1 MRENYQT
8 MTKELAMK
16 ILGLPANYTE
26 NDLRT
31 NYRKKMMLN
40 HPDHNG
46 DVRLAQ
52 EINLA
57 YELLKSKYPS
67 SSMTGPKLSYKEL
80 KIKELKEMVV
90 GYDESLPK
98 WVTEIYNIIKF
109 VIDDIDIDLMNKNL
123 TKEQIDRISNSRRNE
138 VIRRL
143 KEIEDVFCRYTGI
156 EKNDL
161 INEGYIPVNNYGMQY
176 NIKDIYNRLL
186 SATSKIFKERMAQ
199 VLNKYS
205 NNYGAL
211 GKDIENKIAELT
223 ERLSTE
229 KLDGLIAEFDTY
241 LSNIYLQYEQDSKL
255 LSELKNNY
263 QDLLESTSTEL
274 NNLYALCGKKEF
286 GPIYNEL
293 VTRLKSARK
302 EQRSAKLVHSLNEK
316 ISVVLA
322 NTSSLQDTIRLNIL
336 YGKLLEAINNMELT
350 NDVISLIDN
359 ISSNNIEQDI
369 DDILHILDTK
379 INNIYIPRFRTNMT
393 IPLYVSCRLY
403 NKEYILEMI
412 YQDGIPQVV
421 VETTFDDNKLIPI
434 GEVLKS
440 ATFVGGTKTANVNNN
455 NSVICEYNDPK
466 LNRLAVVKNKNTNTI
481 EVYGSKKYIS
491 YLNGNQPDEDLAKYK
506 DIKAIITE
514 LTLKLTPSVKRYL
527 YEESKKNNGRSK

>member
-161 INEGYIPVNNYGMQY
+161 INKGYIPVNNYGMQY

-263 QDLLESTSTEL
+263 QDLLGPTSTEL

-293 VTRLKSARK
+293 VARLKSARK
-302 EQRSAKLVHSLNEK
+302 EQRSAKLVHSLNQK
-316 ISVVLA
+316 VSSVLA
-322 NTSSLQDTIRLNIL
+322 NTSSLQDTIRVNIL

-379 INNIYIPRFRTNMT
+379 INNIYVPRFRTDMT

-403 NKEYILEMI
+403 NEEHVLKMI
-412 YQDGIPQVV
+412 YQDGIPQVLE
-421 VETTFDDNKLIPI
+421 ETTFDDNKLIPI
-434 GEVLKS
+434 GEVLKL

-481 EVYGSKKYIS
+481 EVYGSKNYIS
-491 YLNGNQPDEDLAKYK
+491 YVNGNQPDEDLAKYK
-506 DIKAIITE
+506 DINAIITE
-514 LTLKLTPSVKRYL
+514 LTQKLTPSVKRYL
-527 YEESKKNNGRSK
+527 YEEAKKNNGRSK

>member
-16 ILGLPANYTE
+16 ILGLPTNYTE
-26 NDLRT
+26 NDLRA

-46 DVRLAQ
+46 DVRKAQ

-80 KIKELKEMVV
+80 KIKELKEMIV

-98 WVTEIYNIIKF
+98 WVTEIYNIIEF

-123 TKEQIDRISNSRRNE
+123 TKEQIDRIINSRRNE

-156 EKNDL
+156 DKNDL
-161 INEGYIPVNNYGMQY
+161 INKGYIPVNNYSMQY

-186 SATSKIFKERMAQ
+186 SATSKIFKEKMAQ

-205 NNYGAL
+205 NNYGTL

-229 KLDGLIAEFDTY
+229 KLDSLIIEFDTY
-241 LSNIYLQYEQDSKL
+241 LSNIYHQYEQDSKQ
-255 LSELKNNY
+255 LSELKNKY
-263 QDLLESTSTEL
+263 QDLLGPTSTEL

-286 GPIYNEL
+286 DPIYNEL
-293 VTRLKSARK
+293 VTRLKNARK
-302 EQRSAKLVHSLNEK
+302 KQISTKLVLSLNQK
-316 ISVVLA
+316 VSSILP
-322 NTSSLQDTIRLNIL
+322 NINSLQDTIRLNIL
-336 YGKLLEAINNMELT
+336 YGKLLDTINNMELT
-350 NDVISLIDN
+350 DDVIGLIDN
-359 ISSNNIEQDI
+359 ISTNNFEQDI
-369 DDILHILDTK
+369 NDALHILDTK
-379 INNIYIPRFRTNMT
+379 INNIYIPRFRTDMSV
-393 IPLYVSCRLY
+393 PLYVSCRLY
-403 NKEYILEMI
+403 NEEHVLKMM
-412 YQDGIPQVV
+412 YQDGIPQVLE
-421 VETTFDDNKLIPI
+421 ETTFDDNKLMPI
-434 GEVLKS
+434 SEVLKS
-440 ATFVGGTKTANVNNN
+440 ATFVGGTKTSNVSRN

-466 LNRLAVVKNKNTNTI
+466 LNRFAVVKNKSTNGI
-481 EVYGSKKYIS
+481 EVYGSKNYIS
-491 YLNGNQPDEDLAKYK
+491 YVNGNQPDEDLAKYK
-506 DIKAIITE
+506 DINAIITE
-514 LTLKLTPSVKRYL
+514 LTQKLTPSVKRYL
-527 YEESKKNNGRSK
+527 YEEAKKNNGRSK

>member
-263 QDLLESTSTEL
+263 QDLLGPTSTEL

-302 EQRSAKLVHSLNEK
+302 EQTSAKLVHSLNEK
-316 ISVVLA
+316 ISIVLA

-379 INNIYIPRFRTNMT
+379 INNIYVPRFRTDMT

-403 NKEYILEMI
+403 NEEHVLKMI

-421 VETTFDDNKLIPI
+421 EETTFDDNKLIPI

-506 DIKAIITE
+506 DINAIITE
-514 LTLKLTPSVKRYL
+514 LTQKLTPSVKRYL

>member
-46 DVRLAQ
+46 DVRKAQ

-57 YELLKSKYPS
+57 YEFLKSKYPS
-67 SSMTGPKLSYKEL
+67 ASMTGPKLSYKEL
-80 KIKELKEMVV
+80 KIKELKEMIV
-90 GYDESLPK
+90 GYDESLPNWLK
-98 WVTEIYNIIKF
+98 DIYNIIKF

-143 KEIEDVFCRYTGI
+143 KEIEDVFCRYTGVD
-156 EKNDL
+156 KNDL
-161 INEGYIPVNNYGMQY
+161 INKGYIPVNNYSMQY

-186 SATSKIFKERMAQ
+186 LATSKIFKQRMAQ

-205 NNYGAL
+205 NNYSVL

-229 KLDGLIAEFDTY
+229 KLNNLVAEFDTY
-241 LSNIYLQYEQDSKL
+241 LSNVYYQYEQDSKL

-263 QDLLESTSTEL
+263 QDLLGTTSTEL
-274 NNLYALCGKKEF
+274 NNLYALCGKKGF
-286 GPIYNEL
+286 GTIYNEL
-293 VTRLKSARK
+293 VTKLKSARK
-302 EQRSAKLVHSLNEK
+302 EQRSAKLVLSLNQK
-316 ISVVLA
+316 ISRVLSD
-322 NTSSLQDTIRLNIL
+322 TSSLQDTIKLNTL
-336 YGKLLEAINNMELT
+336 YSKLLEAINNMELT

-379 INNIYIPRFRTNMT
+379 INNIYVPRFRTDMT
-393 IPLYVSCRLY
+393 IPLYVLCRLY
-403 NKEYILEMI
+403 NEEHVLKMI

-421 VETTFDDNKLIPI
+421 EESIFDDNKLIPI

-440 ATFVGGTKTANVNNN
+440 ATFIGGTKTANVNSN

-466 LNRLAVVKNKNTNTI
+466 LNRFGVVKNKNTNTI

-491 YLNGNQPDEDLAKYK
+491 YLNGNQPEEDLAKYK
-506 DIKAIITE
+506 DINAIITE
-514 LTLKLTPSVKRYL
+514 LTQKLTPSVKRYL
-527 YEESKKNNGRSK
+527 YEEAKKNNGRSK

>member
-46 DVRLAQ
+46 EVRLAQ

-67 SSMTGPKLSYKEL
+67 SSMTEPKLSYKKL
-80 KIKELKEMVV
+80 KIKELKEMIV

-98 WVTEIYNIIKF
+98 WVTEIYNIISF
-109 VIDDIDIDLMNKNL
+109 VIDDIDIDLINKNL
-123 TKEQIDRISNSRRNE
+123 TKEQIDRKINQRRNE
-138 VIRRL
+138 VIGRL
-143 KEIEDVFCRYTGI
+143 REIEDVFCRYTGI
-156 EKNDL
+156 DKNNL
-161 INEGYIPVNNYGMQY
+161 INKGYIPVNNYSMQY

-186 SATSKIFKERMAQ
+186 SATSKIFKEKMAQ

-205 NNYGAL
+205 NNYSVL

-263 QDLLESTSTEL
+263 QDLLGSTSTEL

-293 VTRLKSARK
+293 VARLKSARK

-379 INNIYIPRFRTNMT
+379 INNIYVPRFRTDMT

-421 VETTFDDNKLIPI
+421 EETTFDDNKLIPI

-455 NSVICEYNDPK
+455 NSVICEYNDPH
-466 LNRLAVVKNKNTNTI
+466 LNRFGVIKNKNTNTI

-491 YLNGNQPDEDLAKYK
+491 YLNGNQPDEDLAKYHSV
-506 DIKAIITE
+506 DTIIAE
-514 LTLKLTPSVKRYL
+514 LTKELTPSVKRYL

>member
-98 WVTEIYNIIKF
+98 WLKDIYNIIKF
-109 VIDDIDIDLMNKNL
+109 VIDDIDIDLINKNL
-123 TKEQIDRISNSRRNE
+123 TKDQIDRISNSRRNE

-156 EKNDL
+156 DKNDL

-186 SATSKIFKERMAQ
+186 SATSKMFKEKMAQ

-205 NNYGAL
+205 NNYGTL

-263 QDLLESTSTEL
+263 QDLLGSTSTEL

-322 NTSSLQDTIRLNIL
+322 NNSSLQDTIRLNIL
-336 YGKLLEAINNMELT
+336 YSKLLDTINNMELT
-350 NDVISLIDN
+350 PDVINLINNISIDN
-359 ISSNNIEQDI
+359 IEKDI
-369 DDILHILDTK
+369 NDIIHILDIK
-379 INNIYIPRFRTNMT
+379 INNIYIPRFRTTMEV
-393 IPLYVSCRLY
+393 PLYVSCRLY

-421 VETTFDDNKLIPI
+421 EETTYDENKQIPLK
-434 GEVLKS
+434 EVLKS
-440 ATFVGGTKTANVNNN
+440 STYIGGTKTANVNSN

-466 LNRLAVVKNKNTNTI
+466 LNRFGLVKNNSTNSI

-506 DIKAIITE
+506 DINAIITE
-514 LTLKLTPSVKRYL
+514 LTKELMPYVKRYL
-527 YEESKKNNGRSK
+527 YEEVKKNNGRSK

>member
-1 MRENYQT
+1 MRDNYQT
-8 MTKELAMK
+8 MTRELAMK

-46 DVRLAQ
+46 EVRLAQ

-67 SSMTGPKLSYKEL
+67 SSMTEPKLSYKKL
-80 KIKELKEMVV
+80 KIKELKEMIV

-98 WVTEIYNIIKF
+98 WVTEIYNIISF
-109 VIDDIDIDLMNKNL
+109 VIDDIDIDLINKNL
-123 TKEQIDRISNSRRNE
+123 TKEQIDRIINSRRNE
-138 VIRRL
+138 VIGRL
-143 KEIEDVFCRYTGI
+143 REIEDVFCRYTGI
-156 EKNDL
+156 DKNNL
-161 INEGYIPVNNYGMQY
+161 INKGYIPVNNYSMQY

-186 SATSKIFKERMAQ
+186 SATSKIFKEKMAQ

-205 NNYGAL
+205 NNYSVL

-263 QDLLESTSTEL
+263 QDLLGSTSTEL

-293 VTRLKSARK
+293 VARLKSARK
-302 EQRSAKLVHSLNEK
+302 EQRSAKLVHSLNGK

-379 INNIYIPRFRTNMT
+379 INNIYVPRFRTDMT

-421 VETTFDDNKLIPI
+421 EETTFDDNKLIPI

-455 NSVICEYNDPK
+455 NSVICEYNDPH
-466 LNRLAVVKNKNTNTI
+466 LNRFDVIKNKNTNTI

-491 YLNGNQPDEDLAKYK
+491 YLNGNQPDEDLAKYHSV
-506 DIKAIITE
+506 DTIIAE
-514 LTLKLTPSVKRYL
+514 LTKELTPSVKRYL

>member
-1 MRENYQT
+1 MRDNYKT
-8 MTKELAMK
+8 MTRELAMK

-46 DVRLAQ
+46 EVRLAQ

-67 SSMTGPKLSYKEL
+67 SSMTGSKLSYKEL
-80 KIKELKEMVV
+80 KIKELKEMIV

-98 WVTEIYNIIKF
+98 WVTEIYNIISF
-109 VIDDIDIDLMNKNL
+109 VIDDIDIDLINQNL
-123 TKEQIDRISNSRRNE
+123 TKEQIDRIINSRRNE

-156 EKNDL
+156 DKNDL
-161 INEGYIPVNNYGMQY
+161 INKGYIPVNNYSMQY

-186 SATSKIFKERMAQ
+186 SATSKIFKEKMAQ

-205 NNYGAL
+205 NNYSVL

-263 QDLLESTSTEL
+263 QDLLGSTSTEL

-286 GPIYNEL
+286 DPIYNEL
-293 VTRLKSARK
+293 V
-302 EQRSAKLVHSLNEK
+302 
-316 ISVVLA
+316 
-322 NTSSLQDTIRLNIL
+322 
-336 YGKLLEAINNMELT
+336 
-350 NDVISLIDN
+350 
-359 ISSNNIEQDI
+359 
-369 DDILHILDTK
+369 
-379 INNIYIPRFRTNMT
+379 
-393 IPLYVSCRLY
+393 
-403 NKEYILEMI
+403 
-412 YQDGIPQVV
+412 
-421 VETTFDDNKLIPI
+421 
-434 GEVLKS
+434 
-440 ATFVGGTKTANVNNN
+440 
-455 NSVICEYNDPK
+455 
-466 LNRLAVVKNKNTNTI
+466 
-481 EVYGSKKYIS
+481 
-491 YLNGNQPDEDLAKYK
+491 ED
-506 DIKAIITE
+506 
-514 LTLKLTPSVKRYL
+514 
-527 YEESKKNNGRSK
+527 